1 VNARVRYAAV
11 GAGPQLPAPGRHVS
25 ASLHWSDLFETN
37 DSGAVNIPEV
47 ALPGVRLGVQ
57 ADGFE
62 SKTLLLSLATTE
74 VTVTL
79 VAAETHLRY
88 CKVVDAE
95 TMRPIPDVSVR
106 DSTGYLKARTV
117 SAGVYEICLVGNDD
131 DGGHLA
137 LEAPGYCTLTVRQ
150 SSLSQ
155 EVGRV
160 GSPIRL
166 LQAVVSYSLAS
177 PVESKSQCGPLSKNS
192 ISMRPLQS
200 SRNRFCAR
208 TASPSQFFSRGGA
221 RVGFQ
226 AISEHGKWASG
237 HFLATAEAL
246 QVSLLFGQG
255 PAILSVHLKGAA
267 GESIRHGVARV
278 RYGARSGG
286 SSSLLLLR
294 ANEHGV
300 IQVPDV
306 AGTKFADLVAPGY
319 GGVRLVGNSEPE
331 DFGKGGDVM
340 VSLRKAH
347 QVKFVVRNAI
357 GEPSVGCFLRISARE
372 RVNVERQGR
381 ATDHP
386 RWSVRDLVSHTI
398 ACDSNGQATVQLASG
413 SYGVTPVPPG
423 DFIFSGVSRYLGEY
437 RVIQVSGPNEIA
449 LTGARVRAVTVEGFD
464 AGTGNPLP
472 FLQVNGVDEN
482 ESVGTLIERKGSRHQ
497 LFLPGSCRRVWIGC
511 RGYYG
516 AEFNVPDLA
525 HASIVAKL
533 HPCRP
538 SVLRIKEV
546 PAALQGAT
554 VKVLVSRDLGAG
566 VRAGGVLRS
575 VKLEQDGSSPIVVN
589 VNEIARISL
598 PPQRIEGVDWVFRPI
613 QDIWQPGKDVEFRA
627 FVREK

>member
-166 LQAVVSYSLAS
+166 VAGCRVIFIS
-177 PVESKSQCGPLSKNS
+177 ESGGEQITVWPTIEELDFDATAPELPKSILCENG
-192 ISMRPLQS
+192 QS
-200 SRNRFCAR
+200 E
-208 TASPSQFFSRGGA
+208 PIFFPRGA